1 MSEIL
6 IEPEQLQE
14 EIASFKEANGAID
27 SSPYATE
34 KGHLDLTAVN
44 KYIDALEQMNQALT
58 NFKNLSEND
67 IQNLEYIRADWM
79 NLDRELAGMTMG
91 DRIFGSSDS

>member
-27 SSPYATE
+27 SSPYSTD
-34 KGHLDLTAVN
+34 KGNLDLTAVD
-44 KYIDALEQMNQALT
+44 KYVDALEQMNQAIT
-58 NFKNLSEND
+58 SFKNLSDND

-79 NLDRELAGMTMG
+79 NLDRELAGMTSG
-91 DRIFGSSDS
+91 DRLFGSSDS

>member
-14 EIASFKEANGAID
+14 EITSFKEANAAID
-27 SSPYATE
+27 SSPYTTE
-34 KGHLDLTAVN
+34 KGNLDLTAVN
-44 KYIDALEQMNQALT
+44 KYVDALEQMNQAIT
-58 NFKNLSEND
+58 NFKNLSDND

-79 NLDRELAGMTMG
+79 NLDRELAGMTLG
-91 DRIFGSSDS
+91 DRLFGSSDS